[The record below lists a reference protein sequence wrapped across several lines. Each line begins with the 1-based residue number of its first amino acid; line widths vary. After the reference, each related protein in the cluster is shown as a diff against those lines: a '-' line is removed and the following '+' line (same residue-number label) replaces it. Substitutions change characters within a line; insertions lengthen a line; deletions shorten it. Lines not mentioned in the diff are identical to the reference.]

1 MRHRRRLLLT
11 AEVFF
16 VTVGPWIFTLVGGIF
31 LSAAAANHSLGELI
45 GVGSFWIGALLLLVG
60 VGPLA
65 VSTTHE
71 RWQREENESKHE
83 REFATNQLAAFSIA
97 KLPVSDQLDKQDR
110 IDAYESA
117 CDELTNAL
125 AEEVFGA
132 FNPRVIYFE
141 HGEDENGDETLVPK
155 SYSGCDDDLPRTHKV
170 GEERFQRMLV
180 LVRSDAETERQNGI
194 SGRKYRSFVS
204 ASVSGSGGSLAYGL
218 LTVDTT
224 MSMDFDERD
233 ESNLLTIARL
243 LAAFRD
249 AADRP

>member
-1 MRHRRRLLLT
+1 MRHRRRLLLA
-11 AEVFF
+11 AEVFL

-31 LSAAAANHSLGELI
+31 LSAAAANHPLSHLWQ
-45 GVGSFWIGALLLLVG
+45 VGSFWIGALLLLIG

-65 VSTTHE
+65 VSTTRE
-71 RWQREENESKHE
+71 RWHREENESKHE
-83 REFATNQLAAFSIA
+83 REFATNQLAAFSIS
-97 KLPVSDQLDKQDR
+97 KLPASDQLGKQER
-110 IDAYESA
+110 FDAYKSA
-117 CDELTNAL
+117 CDDLTTAL
-125 AEEVFGA
+125 ATEVFGA

-141 HGEDENGDETLVPK
+141 HVADENGDEALVPR
-155 SYSGCDDDLPRTHKV
+155 SYAGCDDDLPRAHKA

-180 LVRSDAETERQNGI
+180 LVRSDAETERQNGLT
-194 SGRKYRSFVS
+194 GRKYRSFVS

-224 MSMDFDERD
+224 MSIEFDERD